1 MTIAVNV
8 EEIDTIGKMANSIQ
22 NILYQFSV
30 IEKNHPNLDNDL
42 QSQLDFLKKQVIFLK
57 EDITKVREMS

>member
-1 MTIAVNV
+1 MTITVNV

-30 IEKNHPNLDNDL
+30 IEKNHPNLDKEL
-42 QSQLDFLKKQVIFLK
+42 ESQLDFLKKQVISLK
-57 EDITKVREMS
+57 DDVSKIREIS